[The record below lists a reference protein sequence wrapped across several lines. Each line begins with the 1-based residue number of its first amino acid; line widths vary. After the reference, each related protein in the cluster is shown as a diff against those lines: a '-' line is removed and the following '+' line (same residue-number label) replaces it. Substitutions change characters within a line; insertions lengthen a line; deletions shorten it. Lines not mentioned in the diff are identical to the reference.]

1 MRKIKNIIYALA
13 LAGIVLLGYFF
24 WRSLQPVEIVA
35 VHQMHSTSSV
45 LVNHFPFTD
54 KGKIHW
60 WLDQQETLKSHYGIP
75 KPDDDG
81 RFTIIV
87 WDFGEGYKETDG
99 YDRLCFDDLK
109 AKENCIE
116 KNRIFTVEN
125 DRSNDVVFTVYDAR
139 YHLNKNGE
147 ITKLKRESD

>member
-1 MRKIKNIIYALA
+1 MKKIIFISTLLVIALFS
-13 LAGIVLLGYFF
+13 FF
-24 WRSLQPVEIVA
+24 LWLSFRPVEIVA

-45 LVNHFPFTD
+45 LVDHFPFTD
-54 KGKIHW
+54 KGKINW
-60 WLDQQETLKSHYGIP
+60 WLDHQETLKSNYGIP
-75 KPDDDG
+75 EPDDDG
-81 RFTIIV
+81 MFTIIV

-116 KNRIFTVEN
+116 KNRLFTIEN
-125 DRSNDVVFTVYDAR
+125 DRNHDVVFTVYDAR
-139 YHLNKNGE
+139 YRLNKNGE